1 MNASEPPP
9 IWKRK
14 AAFLILGLL
23 IAAGITA
30 RFCNLERM
38 VYWYDEAYTS
48 LWISGFHWSEATD
61 DLTNREVTPR
71 DIMRYQRI
79 HPDRT
84 VVDTV
89 RALADYDPHH
99 PPLYYV
105 LVRIWAGL
113 AGDSVGSVRA
123 FSALAG
129 VLVLPLIF
137 WLCRVLFEKR
147 SVAWVAVALVAVSPF
162 HILYAREARQYA
174 LWMVLTLL
182 STVALLRATDSR
194 SVRAWC
200 AYSLTVAAGLYV
212 HLLFFTVLAAHGMYV
227 GLAALQ
233 PWPPRAG
240 KLLREYGA
248 FVLSSLV
255 GLLLFVPWGYMLIQ
269 NIAKTAT
276 LSWVRKP
283 ISPLLLLARWGFDYS
298 ILFLD
303 TDCSGRF
310 AEASSASTLTVRVL
324 QVFILLVLVY
334 AVWFVWRN
342 ARRQTALLVLTLIG
356 GPFLV
361 LAAGDLVLGGW
372 GSAVARFL
380 VPSYLGV
387 HIAVAYLLAT
397 KIESARKP
405 AWAIAGASLLLAGT
419 LSCVKIVQAERW
431 WHKTTNYYTPEVTS
445 IINHSS
451 HPLLIIPLSGH
462 VLSIAHGLHDHVR
475 ILPVTGQ
482 AALGALEDETEV
494 FFYDPSGHLPER
506 MAEIPTITSTPSS
519 ERAGLWWL
527 EKRDRESNAEQGQP
541 KGVVSH

>member
-1 MNASEPPP
+1 M
-9 IWKRK
+9 WKRK
-14 AAFLILGLL
+14 GVFFIIGLL

-30 RFCNLERM
+30 RFCNLGRM
-38 VYWYDEAYTS
+38 VYWYDEAFTS

-61 DLTNREVTPR
+61 DLANREVTPR
-71 DIMRYQRI
+71 DILRYQRI
-79 HPDRT
+79 NPDRS
-84 VVDTV
+84 VADTV

-99 PPLYYV
+99 PPLYYA

-113 AGDSVGSVRA
+113 AGDSVGSARL
-123 FSALAG
+123 FSALVG
-129 VLVLPLIF
+129 VAVLPLIF
-137 WLCRVLFEKR
+137 WLCRLLFEKR

-162 HILYAREARQYA
+162 HILYAREARQYT

-182 STVALLRATDSR
+182 STVALLRAADSR

-227 GLAALQ
+227 GLSALQ

-255 GLLLFVPWGYMLIQ
+255 GLLLFMPWGYMLLR
-269 NIAKTAT
+269 NAAHSAT
-276 LSWVRKP
+276 MLSWFRKP

-324 QVFILLVLVY
+324 QVFILLGLVY
-334 AVWFVWRN
+334 AVWFLWRK
-342 ARRQTALLVLTLIG
+342 ARRQTALLVLTLID

-419 LSCVKIVQAERW
+419 LSCVKIVRAERW

-451 HPLLIIPLSGH
+451 HPLLITPMSGH

-494 FFYDPSGHLPER
+494 FFYDPSGHLSER
-506 MAEIPTITSTPSS
+506 MAEIPTLTSTPSS
-519 ERAGLWWL
+519 ERAGLWWIKK
-527 EKRDRESNAEQGQP
+527 EE
-541 KGVVSH
+541 

>member
-1 MNASEPPP
+1 
-9 IWKRK
+9 
-14 AAFLILGLL
+14 
-23 IAAGITA
+23 
-30 RFCNLERM
+30 M
-38 VYWYDEAYTS
+38 VYWHDEAYTS
-48 LWISGFHWSEATD
+48 LWISGFHWSEATS
-61 DLTNREVTPR
+61 DLANREVTPR
-71 DIMRYQRI
+71 DILRYQRI
-79 HPDRT
+79 NPDRT

-99 PPLYYV
+99 PPLYYA

-113 AGDSVGSVRA
+113 AGDSVSSVRL

-137 WLCRVLFEKR
+137 WLCRLLFEKQ

-162 HILYAREARQYA
+162 HILYAREARQYT

-200 AYSLTVAAGLYV
+200 AYSLTVAVGLYV
-212 HLLFFTVLAAHGMYV
+212 HLLFFTVLAAHGMYI
-227 GLAALQ
+227 GLAVLQ

-248 FVLSSLV
+248 FLLSSLG
-255 GLLLFVPWGYMLIQ
+255 GLLLFVPWVYMLIQ
-269 NIAKTAT
+269 NTAQSAM
-276 LSWVRKP
+276 LYSWIRKP

-303 TDCSGRF
+303 TDYSGRF
-310 AEASSASTLTVRVL
+310 AEASSLATLTVRVL
-324 QVFILLVLVY
+324 QVFILLGLVY
-334 AVWFVWRN
+334 AVWFIWKK

-361 LAAGDLVLGGW
+361 LATADFVLGGW

-387 HIAVAYLLAT
+387 HIAVAYLLAI
-397 KIESARKP
+397 KIESANKP

-419 LSCVKIVQAERW
+419 LSCVMIVQAERW

-445 IINHSS
+445 VINHSS
-451 HPLLIIPLSGH
+451 HPLLITPMSGH

-475 ILPVTGQ
+475 ILPVTDQ
-482 AALGALEDETEV
+482 ATLGALGDEKEV
-494 FFYDPSGHLPER
+494 FFYDPDGHLFEG
-506 MAEIPTITSTPSS
+506 MAKIPGITSTPWS

-527 EKRDRESNAEQGQP
+527 EKRDRESNAE
-541 KGVVSH
+541 

>member
-1 MNASEPPP
+1 MNPSAQLPL
-9 IWKRK
+9 WKRK
-14 AAFLILGLL
+14 AAFFIIGLL
-23 IAAGITA
+23 IAAGIAA
-30 RFCNLERM
+30 RFCNLGRM

-48 LWISGFHWSEATD
+48 LWISGFHWSEASN
-61 DLTNREVTPR
+61 DLANREVTPG
-71 DIMRYQRI
+71 DILRYQRI
-79 HPDRT
+79 PPDRS

-99 PPLYYV
+99 PPLYYA
-105 LVRIWAGL
+105 LARIWAGL
-113 AGDSVGSVRA
+113 AGDSVASVRSL
-123 FSALAG
+123 SALAG
-129 VLVLPLIF
+129 VAVLPLIF
-137 WLCRVLFEKR
+137 WLCRLLFEKR

-162 HILYAREARQYA
+162 HILYAREARQYT

-182 STVALLRATDSR
+182 STLALLRATDSR

-200 AYSLTVAAGLYV
+200 AYSLTVAAGLHV

-240 KLLREYGA
+240 RILREYGA
-248 FVLSSLV
+248 FVPSSLV
-255 GLLLFVPWGYMLIQ
+255 GLILFVPWGYMLIR
-269 NIAKTAT
+269 NIAKSAT
-276 LSWVRKP
+276 LSWVREP

-324 QVFILLVLVY
+324 QVFVLLGILY
-334 AVWFVWRN
+334 ALWFIWKK
-342 ARRQTALLVLTLIG
+342 AQRQTALLVLTLIG
-356 GPFLV
+356 GPFLI
-361 LAAGDLVLGGW
+361 LATADFVLGGW

-397 KIESARKP
+397 KIEAARTP

-431 WHKTTNYYTPEVTS
+431 WHKTIDYYTPEVTS
-445 IINHSS
+445 IINRSP
-451 HPLLIIPLSGH
+451 HPLLITPMSGH
-462 VLSIAHGLHDHVR
+462 VLSMAHRLHDHVR
-475 ILPVTGQ
+475 ILPVTGE
-482 AALGALEDETEV
+482 AALGVPEDEEEV
-494 FFYDPSGHLPER
+494 FFYDPNGRLSER
-506 MAEIPTITSTPSS
+506 MAEIPGITSTPWS
-519 ERAGLWWL
+519 ERAGLWRL
-527 EKRDRESNAEQGQP
+527 EEKDGGQAYP
-541 KGVVSH
+541 FDKGVNQER

>member
-9 IWKRK
+9 VWKRK
-14 AAFLILGLL
+14 AAFLIIGLL

-30 RFCNLERM
+30 RFCNLGRM
-38 VYWYDEAYTS
+38 VYWYDEAFTS

-61 DLTNREVTPR
+61 ALANREVTPR
-71 DIMRYQRI
+71 DILRYQRI
-79 HPDRT
+79 SPDRT

-99 PPLYYV
+99 PPLYYA
-105 LVRIWAGL
+105 LVHIWAGL
-113 AGDSVGSVRA
+113 AGDSVRSVRL

-137 WLCRVLFEKR
+137 WLCRVLFENR
-147 SVAWVAVALVAVSPF
+147 SVAWMAVALVAVSPF
-162 HILYAREARQYA
+162 HILYAREARQYT

-182 STVALLRATDSR
+182 STVALLRAEGSR
-194 SVRAWC
+194 SLRAWC
-200 AYSLTVAAGLYV
+200 TYSLTVAAGLYV
-212 HLLFFTVLAAHGMYV
+212 HLLFFTVLAAHGMYI
-227 GLAALQ
+227 GLAVLR
-233 PWPPRAG
+233 PWPPGAG

-255 GLLLFVPWGYMLIQ
+255 GLLLFMPWGYMLLR
-269 NIAKTAT
+269 NAAHSAKM
-276 LSWVRKP
+276 LSWFRRP
-283 ISPLLLLARWGFDYS
+283 LSPLLLLTRWGFDYS

-324 QVFILLVLVY
+324 QVFILLGLVY
-334 AVWFVWRN
+334 AVWFVWRK

-361 LAAGDLVLGGW
+361 LAAADFVLGGW

-405 AWAIAGASLLLAGT
+405 GWAIVAASLLFAGT
-419 LSCVKIVQAERW
+419 LSCVMIVRADRW

-445 IINHSS
+445 IINRSS
-451 HPLLIIPLSGH
+451 HPLLITPMSGH
-462 VLSIAHGLHDHVR
+462 VLSIAHGLHHHVR

-482 AALGALEDETEV
+482 VNLGALEDETEV
-494 FFYDPSGHLPER
+494 FFYEPDGHLSER
-506 MAEIPTITSTPSS
+506 TAEIPTITSTPSS
-519 ERAGLWWL
+519 ERAGLGWL
-527 EKRDRESNAEQGQP
+527 ET
-541 KGVVSH
+541 KGHGP

>member
-1 MNASEPPP
+1 M
-9 IWKRK
+9 
-14 AAFLILGLL
+14 
-23 IAAGITA
+23 
-30 RFCNLERM
+30 
-38 VYWYDEAYTS
+38 
-48 LWISGFHWSEATD
+48 
-61 DLTNREVTPR
+61 
-71 DIMRYQRI
+71 
-79 HPDRT
+79 
-84 VVDTV
+84 
-89 RALADYDPHH
+89 
-99 PPLYYV
+99 
-105 LVRIWAGL
+105 RIWAGL
-113 AGDSVGSVRA
+113 AGDSVGSVRL

-129 VLVLPLIF
+129 VVVLPLIF
-137 WLCRVLFEKR
+137 WLCRLLFERR

-162 HILYAREARQYA
+162 HILYAREARQYT

-227 GLAALQ
+227 GLAVLQ

-240 KLLREYGA
+240 RLLREYGA
-248 FVLSSLV
+248 FALSSLV
-255 GLLLFVPWGYMLIQ
+255 GLLLFMPWGYMLIH
-269 NIAKTAT
+269 NIAKAGT

-310 AEASSASTLTVRVL
+310 ADPFSAATLAVRVL
-324 QVFILLVLVY
+324 QVFILLGLVY
-334 AVWFVWRN
+334 AVWFLWRK

-361 LAAGDLVLGGW
+361 LAAADFVLGGW

-397 KIESARKP
+397 KIESERKP

-419 LSCVKIVQAERW
+419 LSCVMIVRGG
-431 WHKTTNYYTPEVTS
+431 EVVAQ
-445 IINHSS
+445 NH
-451 HPLLIIPLSGH
+451 
-462 VLSIAHGLHDHVR
+462 
-475 ILPVTGQ
+475 
-482 AALGALEDETEV
+482 
-494 FFYDPSGHLPER
+494 
-506 MAEIPTITSTPSS
+506 
-519 ERAGLWWL
+519 
-527 EKRDRESNAEQGQP
+527 
-541 KGVVSH
+541 